1 VSEIFKKE
9 AHHAWAPSTLV
20 PPTLRLVETQA
31 LTLEDG
37 VRLLQQARSDP
48 AQYWADIAAE
58 LEWFAPWQKTFEGDI
73 QNFRYFIGGL
83 TNVSYNCLDRHL
95 PHHRNKVALFYERE
109 DGLKEVWTYQ
119 RLYDETNRLA
129 KALLHLG
136 LKKGDRLAIYMTNT
150 PEVFA
155 AIHAAYRLGI
165 IYTVMFAGFSKEA
178 IEGRLRDF
186 DPHAIITA
194 DGTLRRGKIVP
205 MKETLDHALQA
216 LPTVPSVIVKRRLD
230 IEIPWLDRDYD
241 YDVLIAREQRYVE
254 PVAVEAN
261 EPGFVIYTS
270 GTTAKP
276 KGLVHSG
283 VGFLVGTY
291 ANVKWSLNIQPEDV
305 YWCTADV
312 GWLTFPI
319 FALVGGMAHA
329 ATLVVYE
336 GAPDHPDPGRF
347 YDILERYRVNKVF
360 TAPTLLRMLRRAGE
374 TWIHGTDDL
383 ELVSLVGE
391 PLDPDTYTW
400 TREVLGGGRI
410 FVNNTYGQTETGTAW
425 SSSMVGLTPTSPG
438 SCGHALPGYEARIV
452 DEQGQPLAPG
462 ELGYLVLV
470 KPFPS
475 LARTVWGNHERYLDL
490 YFSRIPGVYFSGDA
504 AEIDAFG
511 QLWVRSRVDDVIN
524 VSGHRI
530 GTMEL
535 EAALINHP
543 AVSEAAV
550 IGEPDPLKGEV
561 PVAFVIL
568 RKGYEEAR
576 EIEKALIEQVEKVLG
591 SYARPKR
598 VHIVPTLPR
607 TRSGKIM
614 RRLLKELMQKG
625 DTSSDIT
632 TLDNPESIDV
642 LKTYRARI
650 SQ

>member
-1 VSEIFKKE
+1 MQ
-9 AHHAWAPSTLV
+9 TL
-20 PPTLRLVETQA
+20 TVE
-31 LTLEDG
+31 EG
-37 VRLLQQARSDP
+37 VELLQKKASDP
-48 AQYWADIAAE
+48 ALYWADIANE
-58 LEWFAPWQKTFEGDI
+58 LEWFTPWLQTVEGDI
-73 QNFRYFIGGL
+73 QNFRYFVGGL

-109 DGLKEVWTYQ
+109 DGFQEVWTYQ

-129 KALLHLG
+129 AALSRLG

-155 AIHAAYRLGI
+155 AIHAAYRLGV

-178 IEGRLRDF
+178 IESRLRDF
-186 DPHAIITA
+186 EPHVVITA

-205 MKETLDHALQA
+205 MKATLDQA
-216 LPTVPSVIVKRRLD
+216 LEHLPKIRKVIVKRRLAAD
-230 IEIPWLDRDYD
+230 IPWLTRDLDYD
-241 YDVLIAREQRYVE
+241 ALLREERGKVE
-254 PVAVEAN
+254 PVAMEAN

-270 GTTAKP
+270 GTTAQP

-291 ANVKWSLNIQPEDV
+291 ANVKWSLDIKPEDV

-319 FALVGGMAHA
+319 FALIGGLAHA

-336 GAPDHPDPGRF
+336 GAPDYPDPGRF
-347 YDILERYRVNKVF
+347 YAILERYRVNKVF
-360 TAPTLLRMLRRAGE
+360 TAPTLLRMLRRAGDE
-374 TWIHGTDDL
+374 WIRGTDDL
-383 ELVSLVGE
+383 VLIALVGE
-391 PLDPDTYTW
+391 PLDPDTYAW
-400 TREVLGGGRI
+400 TRDQLGGGRI

-425 SSSMVGLTPTSPG
+425 ASSIVGLTPTAPG
-438 SCGHALPGYEARIV
+438 SCGHALPGYEARVV
-452 DEQGQPLAPG
+452 DEKGEILPPGQ
-462 ELGYLVLV
+462 LGYLVLT

-475 LARTVWGNHERYLDL
+475 LARTVWGNHERYLEL
-490 YFSRIPGVYFSGDA
+490 YFSQIEGAYFSGDA

-550 IGEPDPLKGEV
+550 IGEPDPVKGEV

-568 RKGYEEAR
+568 RKGYEDSAEM
-576 EIEKALIEQVEKVLG
+576 ESALIEQVEKALG
-591 SYARPKR
+591 SYARPKA

-625 DTSSDIT
+625 EMSGDIT
-632 TLDNPESIDV
+632 TLDNPESIEV
-642 LKTYRARI
+642 LKTYRA
-650 SQ
+650 SLPE